1 MTTKHGQMKSIIK
14 TNYNKMNKKSVIE
27 TNDFVYYMSLLRK
40 EINTKFTG
48 KLEDLEKL
56 KEDIELYINVM
67 KAKL

>member
-1 MTTKHGQMKSIIK
+1 
-14 TNYNKMNKKSVIE
+14 MNKKSVIE

-40 EINTKFTG
+40 KINTKFTG

>member
-1 MTTKHGQMKSIIK
+1 MKSIIK
-14 TNYNKMNKKSVIE
+14 TNYNKMNKESVIE

>member
-1 MTTKHGQMKSIIK
+1 
-14 TNYNKMNKKSVIE
+14 MNKESVIE

>member
-14 TNYNKMNKKSVIE
+14 TNYNKMNKESVIE

-40 EINTKFTG
+40 KINAKFTG

>member
-1 MTTKHGQMKSIIK
+1 
-14 TNYNKMNKKSVIE
+14 MNKESLIE

-40 EINTKFTG
+40 KINAKFTG

-56 KEDIELYINVM
+56 KQDIELYINVM